1 MNSPGQTRIDRESF
15 LYRQCEVFGL
25 QLIFYA
31 RHNAHGYIH
40 RNHRLSSVAEKRER
54 DADNGGNADA
64 HSDIDEG
71 LERDRGGNTET
82 DYHVKGAA

>member
-1 MNSPGQTRIDRESF
+1 MTGGEF
-15 LYRQCEVFGL
+15 LHRQCEVFRF

-31 RHNAHGYIH
+31 RDNAHGYIH
-40 RNHRLSSVAEKRER
+40 RNHRRASVAKKRER
-54 DADNGGNADA
+54 DADNGRNADA
-64 HSDIDEG
+64 HSDINEG